1 MYFRCLAVCM
11 CSWAEIV
18 PVWSQNASRLM
29 DAWVKDVC
37 CYVRLVEGMMIFL
50 REGGITPYIL
60 AQAVHFEFEVHW
72 KGKLTT
78 GKHAERSTNPPNAH
92 LNVCVPDLSS
102 SSGTWSSVWFD
113 RSAVSGPKDTP
124 LLTDRWGPEFLTL
137 VSLTSPRVLL
147 TGRGAEPVTMWVSAT
162 SHFHKKLIGTGSY
175 GEFEKLCQPSTVQ
188 VPGGQEPQTIF
199 LRLVLITK

>member
-1 MYFRCLAVCM
+1 MSQCLYVLLSRNSPSLITECQRTNGRLSKRRM
-11 CSWAEIV
+11 LLCEI
-18 PVWSQNASRLM
+18 SSGN
-29 DAWVKDVC
+29 DD
-37 CYVRLVEGMMIFL
+37 IFE
-50 REGGITPYIL
+50 EGGITPYIL

-78 GKHAERSTNPPNAH
+78 GKHAERSTNPPGAH
-92 LNVCVPDLSS
+92 VNVCVLDLSS

-113 RSAVSGPKDTP
+113 RPAVSGPKDTP

-147 TGRGAEPVTMWVSAT
+147 TGWGAEPVTMWVSAT
-162 SHFHKKLIGTGSY
+162 SHFYKKLIGTGSY

-199 LRLVLITK
+199 LWLVLITK